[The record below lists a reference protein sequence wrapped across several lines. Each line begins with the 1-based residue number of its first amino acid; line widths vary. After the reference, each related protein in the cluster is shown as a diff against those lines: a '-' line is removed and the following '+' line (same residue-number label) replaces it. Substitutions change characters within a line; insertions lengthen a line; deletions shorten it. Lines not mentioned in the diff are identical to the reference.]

1 MKKILFFIT
10 ALLLCGTM
18 NAQDY
23 HYTYDFHDY
32 ENNFPLTGEV
42 YLNGERLTSPTIEI
56 AAFVGEEVRGSEFL
70 LEVDPDNYP
79 GRYFVWLGIS
89 YTTAGETVTFRM
101 YDHATGIEYTD
112 CSTTTLTN
120 ADGYGE
126 IWDPFNIYFTAEEP
140 VSYGPE
146 YPWVV
151 QGGFENYLYLETQIQ
166 INGVPV
172 TNTNWEVGAFC
183 GDECRG
189 FGDADNWWVSPVD
202 NSNILEIVIG
212 GETGDVINF
221 YLYDVTN
228 SEVFH
233 GVCSLAIDW
242 IDGDLGDMFEPLVLN
257 FVTEQTFEKDILAYT
272 PNTKDHYYLVASPI
286 GEVSPENVTHMLENS
301 YDLYYFD
308 QTQEKEWINYK
319 GDEAL
324 NNLGGFALEPG
335 KGYLYANSENVTL
348 TFTGFPYNGDGQV
361 TLTKTSDANANFQG
375 WNLVGNP
382 FAQTA
387 YITKSFYTMNTDGSE
402 LMAGEGNSV
411 AAMEGIFVVA
421 ETDGETMSFSTEEPQ
436 SKNGA
441 LVLNVTRNRGAVIDR
456 AIIRFG
462 NENGLPKFQLNK
474 DNTKVYIPQD
484 ANDYAVV
491 SFDGDMGEM
500 PVNFKA
506 ADNGTYTL
514 VVNSAEV
521 TFNYLHLIDNL
532 KGIEVDLLANPSY
545 TFDAQTT
552 DYASRFKLVFVTG
565 INNDDV
571 FGFYNNGNWIIN
583 NDGDAILQVVDV
595 NGRILS
601 SEDIHGSCSK
611 HIGAAPGVYMLR
623 LITDKEM
630 KVQKIVVR

>member
-10 ALLLCGTM
+10 ALLLYGTM

-23 HYTYDFHDY
+23 HYTYDFH
-32 ENNFPLTGEV
+32 
-42 YLNGERLTSPTIEI
+42 
-56 AAFVGEEVRGSEFL
+56 
-70 LEVDPDNYP
+70 
-79 GRYFVWLGIS
+79 
-89 YTTAGETVTFRM
+89 
-101 YDHATGIEYTD
+101 
-112 CSTTTLTN
+112 
-120 ADGYGE
+120 
-126 IWDPFNIYFTAEEP
+126 
-140 VSYGPE
+140 E

-151 QGGFENYLYLETQIQ
+151 PGGFENYMYLEAQIQ

-183 GDECRG
+183 GEECRG
-189 FGDADNWWVSPVD
+189 LGDADSWWPSD
-202 NSNILEIVIG
+202 IDGSWICEIVVG
-212 GETGDVINF
+212 GSTGDVINY

-233 GVCSLAIDW
+233 GVCNLAQDW
-242 IDGDLGDMFEPLVLN
+242 VDEDLGDMFEPYVIN
-257 FVTEQTFEKDILAYT
+257 FVTEQTFEKEILAYT

-286 GEVSPENVTHMLENS
+286 GEVSPENVTHMLENT

-319 GDEAL
+319 GDEEL

-382 FAQTA
+382 FKQTA
-387 YITKSFYTMNTDGSE
+387 YITKSFYTMNSDGSE

-421 ETDGETMSFSTEEPQ
+421 ETDGETMTFSTEEPQ
-436 SKNGA
+436 SKDGA
-441 LVLNVTRNRGAVIDR
+441 LVLNITRNRGAVIDR

-491 SFDGDMGEM
+491 GFDGDMGEM

-532 KGIEVDLLANPSY
+532 NGTEVDLLANPSY
-545 TFDAQTT
+545 TFNAQTT
-552 DYASRFKLVFVTG
+552 DYESRFKLV
-565 INNDDV
+565 
-571 FGFYNNGNWIIN
+571 YCHW
-583 NDGDAILQVVDV
+583 QY
-595 NGRILS
+595 R
-601 SEDIHGSCSK
+601 
-611 HIGAAPGVYMLR
+611 
-623 LITDKEM
+623 
-630 KVQKIVVR
+630 